1 MLAATLALVMAV
13 AEAVAEIEIPVEDML
28 GVTEALELTGDE
40 AAELE
45 IGLLVA
51 ELEAGVDAREVV
63 AEDELTGVEGLPEET
78 GKELGE
84 EDEVTRLLEARIDD
98 TALEDPAGEETGL
111 LGGREEELMTEL
123 EGNDELTADELKE
136 VATDELETAV
146 LLREAEGEEIE

>member
-1 MLAATLALVMAV
+1 MAITRMLAATLALVMAV

-78 GKELGE
+78 
-84 EDEVTRLLEARIDD
+84 
-98 TALEDPAGEETGL
+98 
-111 LGGREEELMTEL
+111 
-123 EGNDELTADELKE
+123 
-136 VATDELETAV
+136 
-146 LLREAEGEEIE
+146 